1 MRDNNSCKLVSSS
14 PSSIQAPG
22 SAITSFRF
30 DSRQKRRGMVL
41 KPAEHGGFSGDGRES
56 GGEEMR
62 IARARRGRWQ
72 RRGLLRVWTG
82 TQVWKLNAWKWFAE
96 VIVWLLNST

>member
-1 MRDNNSCKLVSSS
+1 
-14 PSSIQAPG
+14 
-22 SAITSFRF
+22 
-30 DSRQKRRGMVL
+30 
-41 KPAEHGGFSGDGRES
+41 
-56 GGEEMR
+56 MR
-62 IARARRGRWQ
+62 IGRARRGRWR